1 MLDPKAQLV
10 LLPQDREIMEL
21 TGLDEKQYRKFQLY
35 VLTQK
40 PKPGDPVALGFLATA
55 AINLVIGLLL
65 TAASALLAPKEQ
77 EQKESNYE
85 ESTVDGQDIVRKDRF
100 TAKSGFNSFQNVVEL
115 GSVVPIVYANRE
127 DIDGKQYGGVRV
139 NTNLLWSQLLSVGG
153 GQFFRGVFLIGEGA
167 LALDYAQLALGNNTL
182 ASYELPPADEEAEAG
197 RVTVYYAPNGGSIKR
212 ERPGSR
218 A

>member
-65 TAASALLAPKEQ
+65 TAASALLAPKE
-77 EQKESNYE
+77 
-85 ESTVDGQDIVRKDRF
+85 
-100 TAKSGFNSFQNVVEL
+100 
-115 GSVVPIVYANRE
+115 
-127 DIDGKQYGGVRV
+127 
-139 NTNLLWSQLLSVGG
+139 
-153 GQFFRGVFLIGEGA
+153 
-167 LALDYAQLALGNNTL
+167 
-182 ASYELPPADEEAEAG
+182 
-197 RVTVYYAPNGGSIKR
+197 
-212 ERPGSR
+212 
-218 A
+218 